1 MHSVRHDRPRYAG
14 SLVGRRTTKIAKCA
28 LLTLLPTYLITTHR
42 AKSLSA
48 ERVLIPLTSTGLS
61 FTQVWSG
68 TGSTLS
74 DVRLTEFWTR
84 MNAQFGEAYAQSVAK
99 DFVFDKLGGRTVERA
114 LADGVDAKAVWRA
127 VCDTFKVP
135 ENMR

>member
-1 MHSVRHDRPRYAG
+1 LSATTGPRYAG

-42 AKSLSA
+42 ANGL
-48 ERVLIPLTSTGLS
+48 RVDRALIPVGQHRLILM
-61 FTQVWSG
+61 QVWSG
-68 TGSTLS
+68 TGSTLG
-74 DVRLTEFWTR
+74 DVRLTEFWDR
-84 MNAQFGEAYAQSVAK
+84 MNAQFGDVYAQSVAK

-114 LADGVDAKAVWRA
+114 LADGVDAKTVWRA